1 MSTRKTN
8 LSLTGYAISRLGTGY
23 IYGTYGHILTNAL
36 LAAKIRQYPTK
47 ILKYEEFIRMN
58 WLNKPVQDCV
68 GLIKGHYW
76 TNDDGKLVYKLDGLP
91 DVSANGMLA
100 AAQEKGAIGSM
111 PEIKGLI
118 VWKKGHVG
126 VYIGSGE
133 VVESHGTK
141 SGVIKTIL
149 TKTVNETNWTNWFK
163 CPFIDYV
170 QESIGPYVV
179 KKGDTPWSIAKRFLG
194 DGRRY
199 LDLVKLNNLTE
210 PYTIYTGQ
218 ILKIDGY
225 NLYTVQL
232 GDSPWKIAATLL
244 GDGKRYVELIE
255 LNDLAAPYT
264 LKVGQV
270 LTVPVK

>member
-1 MSTRKTN
+1 
-8 LSLTGYAISRLGTGY
+8 
-23 IYGTYGHILTNAL
+23 
-36 LAAKIRQYPTK
+36 
-47 ILKYEEFIRMN
+47 MN

-170 QESIGPYVV
+170 QESIGSYVV